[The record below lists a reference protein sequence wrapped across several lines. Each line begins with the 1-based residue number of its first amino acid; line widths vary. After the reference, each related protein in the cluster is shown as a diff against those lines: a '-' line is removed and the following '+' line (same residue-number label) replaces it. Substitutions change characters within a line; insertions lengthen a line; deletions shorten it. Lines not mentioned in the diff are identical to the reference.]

1 MRCLFS
7 VDWSILK
14 LANNVNCFHSQLPIW
29 VTNKLSTILAPK
41 MVKRL
46 HKACLNYPKWKVG
59 EKMASFNY
67 HQCAQ
72 QQNIKSI
79 EPGQTNRVSLRT
91 CISRIRNLGFIRS
104 RFRISFHANHDFSS
118 FQKLRCF
125 LFSNSD
131 NSVQFSFLRLAASEL
146 SSRTVR
152 TVKRAGRTRQLR
164 WISDRTFAIN
174 GFIWESGFMF
184 QTYGGDRSDD

>member
-14 LANNVNCFHSQLPIW
+14 FANNENYFHSQLPIW

-46 HKACLNYPKWKVG
+46 HKTCLNYPKWKVG

-104 RFRISFHANHDFSS
+104 RFKIISLHANHDFSS
-118 FQKLRCF
+118 FQKLGCSF
-125 LFSNSD
+125 FPKQWYFCPILFSQISGKRIVLTD
-131 NSVQFSFLRLAASEL
+131 CEDSE
-146 SSRTVR
+146 
-152 TVKRAGRTRQLR
+152 
-164 WISDRTFAIN
+164 
-174 GFIWESGFMF
+174 ESGENTPTEVDFGSNICNKWIYMGIWI
-184 QTYGGDRSDD
+184 YVSNIWAG